1 MTRCGLA
8 VVAALVVGCGGGHEE
23 ERTSAERVAPAGE
36 ATPLFT
42 EGQGARIVHA
52 VAYDTAWS
60 FGGAGDTLLDT
71 PARMAVAPDGG
82 VYLLD
87 LGADRV
93 LRIAAGRLAWSWG
106 KSGQGPEELG
116 NARAMAVDVN
126 TNGPVLVDS
135 GNRRIVWLSSDGV
148 LLREQ
153 PFAGNVLTTEDMVAL
168 SDGSGYVASTFGM
181 DGINLLHVSR
191 DGENRTPVTPEWSG
205 FRNFEWIQLDM
216 ALFAGRGDLWGLGFK
231 TGNGFFVATGDSV
244 RPHPYVEHTDFHEV
258 AVRESAGTKSIRF
271 VDPTRRN
278 AAHDADTLGDTLFVL
293 ASASDGPRVLDLYSL
308 PSGVYVESRSLPGRT
323 ASFAMAGDTVF
334 VVDVEGLLPT
344 VSALVPRLV
353 PP

>member
-23 ERTSAERVAPAGE
+23 ERTSAERVDPAGE

-42 EGQGARIVHA
+42 EGQGARTVHA

-87 LGADRV
+87 LGADQV
-93 LRIAAGRLAWSWG
+93 LRIVAGRLAWSWG

-181 DGINLLHVSR
+181 DGSTCCTSR
-191 DGENRTPVTPEWSG
+191 ETARTERRLRPSGPGSGTSSG
-205 FRNFEWIQLDM
+205 FSWTWPCLQ
-216 ALFAGRGDLWGLGFK
+216 
-231 TGNGFFVATGDSV
+231 
-244 RPHPYVEHTDFHEV
+244 
-258 AVRESAGTKSIRF
+258 
-271 VDPTRRN
+271 
-278 AAHDADTLGDTLFVL
+278 AAAICG
-293 ASASDGPRVLDLYSL
+293 ASD
-308 PSGVYVESRSLPGRT
+308 SRPAT
-323 ASFAMAGDTVF
+323 AS
-334 VVDVEGLLPT
+334 LW
-344 VSALVPRLV
+344 RLAI
-353 PP
+353 PLGRILTWSTRTFTK